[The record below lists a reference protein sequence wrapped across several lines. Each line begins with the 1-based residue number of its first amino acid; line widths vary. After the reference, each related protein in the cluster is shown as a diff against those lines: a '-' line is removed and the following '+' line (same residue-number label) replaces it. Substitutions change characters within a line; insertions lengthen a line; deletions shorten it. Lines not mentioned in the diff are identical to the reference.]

1 MKTRLSKFSFAPR
14 THSEVTTKL

>member
-1 MKTRLSKFSFAPR
+1 MKTRLSKFSFVPS